1 MNKYLILTVLFL
13 GLMGFGWMYFLTNQV
28 TNYDTAIENCI
39 QKMDS
44 LETRTQILEALV
56 EKLIANPDVRYCP
69 HGRPI
74 YISMSKRELEKQF
87 GRIQ

>member
-28 TNYDTAIENCI
+28 TKYDTAIENCI

-44 LETRTQILEALV
+44 LETRTKILEAL
-56 EKLIANPDVRYCP
+56 I
-69 HGRPI
+69 
-74 YISMSKRELEKQF
+74 EKQSEQNNKHEVT
-87 GRIQ
+87 IYLKTK

>member
-1 MNKYLILTVLFL
+1 MNKYLIATVLFL

-28 TNYDTAIENCI
+28 TKYDTAIENCI

-56 EKLIANPDVRYCP
+56 EKQSEQNNKHEVT
-69 HGRPI
+69 I
-74 YISMSKRELEKQF
+74 YLKTK
-87 GRIQ
+87 

>member
-28 TNYDTAIENCI
+28 TKYDTAIENCI

-44 LETRTQILEALV
+44 LETRTHVLEALV
-56 EKLIANPDVRYCP
+56 EKQSEQNNKHEVT
-69 HGRPI
+69 I
-74 YISMSKRELEKQF
+74 YLKTK
-87 GRIQ
+87 

>member
-1 MNKYLILTVLFL
+1 MSKYIIIITTIL

-39 QKMDS
+39 IKIDS

-56 EKLIANPDVRYCP
+56 EKQSEQDNKHEVI
-69 HGRPI
+69 I
-74 YISMSKRELEKQF
+74 YLKTK
-87 GRIQ
+87 

>member
-13 GLMGFGWMYFLTNQV
+13 GLMGFGWMYFLTNRV

-39 QKMDS
+39 YKIDS

-56 EKLIANPDVRYCP
+56 EKQSEQNSKHEVT
-69 HGRPI
+69 I
-74 YISMSKRELEKQF
+74 YLKKK
-87 GRIQ
+87 

>member
-1 MNKYLILTVLFL
+1 MNKYIIIITTIL

-39 QKMDS
+39 LKIDS

-56 EKLIANPDVRYCP
+56 EKQSEQDNKHELTV
-69 HGRPI
+69 
-74 YISMSKRELEKQF
+74 YIKHK
-87 GRIQ
+87 

>member
-44 LETRTQILEALV
+44 LETRTHVLEALV
-56 EKLIANPDVRYCP
+56 EKQSEQNNKHEVT
-69 HGRPI
+69 I
-74 YISMSKRELEKQF
+74 YLKTK
-87 GRIQ
+87 

>member
-13 GLMGFGWMYFLTNQV
+13 GLMGFGWMYFLTNRV

-39 QKMDS
+39 RKMDS

-56 EKLIANPDVRYCP
+56 EKQSEQNNKHEVT
-69 HGRPI
+69 I
-74 YISMSKRELEKQF
+74 YLKTK
-87 GRIQ
+87 